1 MGVGGVYMVLLQ
13 NATIFLL
20 QITWV
25 YAYIRIQSAIKGDYY
40 DYYE

>member
-1 MGVGGVYMVLLQ
+1 MGVGCVYIGLLQ

-25 YAYIRIQSAIKGDYY
+25 YAYICVQSEIKGDYY
-40 DYYE
+40 DNYK